1 MKKIFFLL
9 IIPVGLY
16 LSCFLSPPS
25 NVTRLYFFENQD
37 HNIAVID
44 QSKNVLL
51 IPKLQAQKKSLFVH
65 YLYGNGV
72 FIIYRIYTPEI
83 SVYLDDSATV
93 SDKQRLE
100 KINSNL
106 IASIAYNEL
115 TKEDERIYHELIGHQ
130 MTTEE
135 KKLLM
140 LGGGWI

>member
-1 MKKIFFLL
+1 M
-9 IIPVGLY
+9 Y

-51 IPKLQAQKKSLFVH
+51 IPKLQAQKKCLFVH
-65 YLYGNGV
+65 YMYGNGV

-83 SVYLDDSATV
+83 SVYLDDSVTV

>member
-1 MKKIFFLL
+1 M
-9 IIPVGLY
+9 Y

-51 IPKLQAQKKSLFVH
+51 IPKLQVQKKCLFVH

-130 MTTEE
+130 IIMG
-135 KKLLM
+135 L
-140 LGGGWI
+140 

>member
-1 MKKIFFLL
+1 MVMEFLL
-9 IIPVGLY
+9 FIEFI
-16 LSCFLSPPS
+16 
-25 NVTRLYFFENQD
+25 RL
-37 HNIAVID
+37 
-44 QSKNVLL
+44 
-51 IPKLQAQKKSLFVH
+51 KL
-65 YLYGNGV
+65 
-72 FIIYRIYTPEI
+72 
-83 SVYLDDSATV
+83 VYLDDSATV